1 VTFHAIRYTQYALP
15 EPASQTEPAADQRQP
30 SNAADGG
37 LISVMPETLAN
48 KIAAGEVV
56 QRPASV
62 AKELLENALD
72 AGAEDVELI
81 VKKAGRALVQVV
93 DDGCGMGPADAERC
107 FQRHATSKVRAAGD
121 LQRIQT
127 LGFRGEALASI
138 GAVAQVD
145 LKTKRPSDATGM
157 RVRIEGGEQTE
168 AAPCATPPGTS
179 VAVRNLFFNVPA
191 RRSFLKTDAT
201 EFKHL
206 VETFQQQALAHPGV
220 AFRLVH
226 NDNEVYRV
234 AQAEGDFFEALRRR
248 IGDLLGEDRAE
259 ELRRV
264 SDEASYLSVR
274 GVAGAPGQSRRSR
287 REQFLFVNGR
297 YVENRYLAHAVKAAY
312 GALLDD
318 GDFPFFALFLS
329 LDPARVDVNVHPTK
343 AEVKFEDKSG
353 VYGLLRSA
361 VREAL
366 SEGELDAPQFEGGR
380 FPSTDVDD
388 TGFSRADFSGADDE
402 AAGPSGNAAGARGTP
417 PRADFGESRT
427 GASGDRDA
435 APRSQ
440 RQSGPAPGRTSSDA
454 SAGDLSARLYA
465 PLEEGDEDD
474 AGEANGAPD
483 ASGQAASGEAASGE
497 AASGE
502 PPSDEPPCW
511 PVGGRFVAVP
521 QEGRLLVID
530 APAAHRRVLYER
542 ARRHV
547 EDETDHPSQ
556 QVLFP
561 ETIELPAAD
570 VELFDDLLPDLR
582 RMGFDLKRFSGR
594 TVAVQGRPAGAR
606 GDAQAL
612 LEDVLDEYRT
622 LGTARGDA
630 RSDRL
635 AKSLARRGAV
645 GPDAQLS
652 PSEARALVRML
663 FRCEMPYADPAGQ
676 PTVLRLP
683 PEKLAERFE
692 EEG

>member
-1 VTFHAIRYTQYALP
+1 MN
-15 EPASQTEPAADQRQP
+15 EPATHSEDAAVPQTADAADE
-30 SNAADGG
+30 S
-37 LISVMPETLAN
+37 LISVLPETLAN

-72 AGAEDVELI
+72 AGAEEVELI

-93 DDGCGMGPADAERC
+93 DDGCGMSAEDAERC
-107 FQRHATSKVRAAGD
+107 FQRHATSKVRAASD

-138 GAVAQVD
+138 GAIAQVE
-145 LKTKRPSDATGM
+145 LKTKRPGDAAGM
-157 RVRIEGGEQTE
+157 RVRVEGGERTE

-206 VETFQQQALAHPGV
+206 VETFQQQALAHPSV

-226 NDNEVYRV
+226 NGNEVYRV
-234 AQAEGDFFEALRRR
+234 EQATGDDFAARLEHR
-248 IGDLLGEDRAE
+248 IGGLLGEDRTDD
-259 ELRRV
+259 LRRV
-264 SDEASYLSVR
+264 EDEASYLSVQ
-274 GVAGAPGQSRRSR
+274 GFVGAPGRSRSRSR

-329 LDPARVDVNVHPTK
+329 LDPARVDANVHPTK

-366 SEGELDAPQFEGGR
+366 SEGELDAPQFDGGGRR
-380 FPSTDVDD
+380 FPSADVDE
-388 TGFSRADFSGADDE
+388 TGFSGADISRANFSGSND
-402 AAGPSGNAAGARGTP
+402 AGDRSADGAGGDRSPP
-417 PRADFGESRT
+417 PRADFGGGGDEAGSAAPMPSEG
-427 GASGDRDA
+427 GASA
-435 APRSQ
+435 
-440 RQSGPAPGRTSSDA
+440 GRP
-454 SAGDLSARLYA
+454 AGDLSERLYA
-465 PLEEGDEDD
+465 PLERGKEEKDEL
-474 AGEANGAPD
+474 ASPPD
-483 ASGQAASGEAASGE
+483 ASAEKAASGGE
-497 AASGE
+497 EEERDA
-502 PPSDEPPCW
+502 PPCW

-521 QEGRLLVID
+521 QEGRLVVVD

-547 EDETDHPSQ
+547 ESDTDHPSQ

-561 ETIELPAAD
+561 ETVELPAAD
-570 VELFDDLLPDLR
+570 VELFEELLPELR

-606 GDAQAL
+606 GEAQAL
-612 LEDVLDEYRT
+612 LEDVLDEYRA
-622 LGTARGDA
+622 LGAARGDG

-645 GPDAQLS
+645 GSDAHLA
-652 PSEARALVRML
+652 PPEAQALVRAL
-663 FRCEMPYADPAGQ
+663 FDCEMPYADPTGR
-676 PTVLRLP
+676 PTLLRLT
-683 PEKLAERFE
+683 PEVLAERFE
-692 EEG
+692 EA